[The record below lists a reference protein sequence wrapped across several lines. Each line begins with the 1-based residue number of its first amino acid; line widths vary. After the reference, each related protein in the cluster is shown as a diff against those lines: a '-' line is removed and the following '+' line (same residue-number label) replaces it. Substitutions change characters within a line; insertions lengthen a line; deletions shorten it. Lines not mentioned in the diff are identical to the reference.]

1 MALSAMPTIRNVLNS
16 GNTILNLTAGATI
29 LAGQAV
35 EAAGTGVSGEVVPG
49 TGATAPVGVALYGA
63 ATGARVAVASIGCV
77 VYVASEDT
85 VDAGDWVT
93 PAAAAGGTPA
103 GGLVK
108 VIAATQDALGM
119 AIDDITADGT
129 GRILIAPAP
138 YIPAV

>member
-16 GNTILNLTAGATI
+16 GNCILNLTAGATI

-35 EAAGTGVSGEVVPG
+35 EAAGTGVSGEVIPG

-63 ATGARVAVASIGCV
+63 ASGSPIAVASIGCIAT
-77 VYVASEDT
+77 VASEDS

-93 PAAAAGGTPA
+93 PAAALGGTPA

-108 VIAATQDALGM
+108 VIAATQEALGL
-119 AIDDITADGT
+119 AIDDIAADGT
-129 GRILIAPAP
+129 GRILIAPSL
-138 YIPAV
+138 YIPAT